1 MLLWT
6 FPSESFNLNMWT
18 KARTES
24 PSCAALPTS
33 FNFPRTTGCGHLFES
48 PRLESSFAWVRDI
61 LPFIRQVSLIVRA

>member
-18 KARTES
+18 KARTKS

-33 FNFPRTTGCGHLFES
+33 FNFPRTTNRGHMFES
-48 PRLESSFAWVRDI
+48 PGWKAVLRGFAI
-61 LPFIRQVSLIVRA
+61 FCLSLDKCH